1 MTRGRDFDKGVDS
14 TGSGEDVPHS
24 VLIAEDE
31 PNIAVSL
38 GFLMERAGFA
48 VRAARDGAATLR
60 MIEEAAP
67 DLLLLD
73 IMMPAGDGFEV
84 AAAVRRRAD
93 LAGMRIVILTAKG
106 SESDRRRGLELGVD
120 DYITKP
126 FSTRDVMARVHAL
139 LSVPAK

>member
-1 MTRGRDFDKGVDS
+1 MLTQGRWKKALGLL
-14 TGSGEDVPHS
+14 GESVPHS

-38 GFLMERAGFA
+38 GFLMERAGFS

-60 MIEEAAP
+60 MIEEAVP

-84 AAAVRRRAD
+84 AAAVRRRAEFS
-93 LAGMRIVILTAKG
+93 GMRIVILTAKG
-106 SESDRRRGLELGVD
+106 SESDRRRGVALGVD